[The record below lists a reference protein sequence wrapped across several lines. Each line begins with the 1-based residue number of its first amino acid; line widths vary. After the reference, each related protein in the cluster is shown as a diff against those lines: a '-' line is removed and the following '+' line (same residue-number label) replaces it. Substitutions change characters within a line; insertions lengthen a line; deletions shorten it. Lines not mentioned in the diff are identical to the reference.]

1 VNKPATISDFRY
13 VSFAQEVIFGRGEL
27 ARLGEVVE
35 RYGWKRFLVC
45 TSRSV
50 RASGHVEVLEAIL
63 GIHIVATF
71 DGVRPH
77 VQDVQVEE
85 ATALATEN
93 QVDVIIGMGGG
104 SPIGMAKAA
113 AYALEQ
119 ERIGPQKSITSSIS
133 QPLIPVIAIPTT
145 YAGSEMTA
153 VYGITHSRET
163 PPRKITVSNPRIAP
177 KLVVYDPELTL
188 DLPPELTAS
197 SGINALAHCM
207 EALYSVTRH
216 PLASAAAVSGVGA
229 ISDALLE
236 CYEHADN
243 LAARTQMLV
252 GSHLAGLSLASTSMG
267 LHHGICHVL
276 GGSANV
282 PHGIAN
288 SIMLPHV
295 IRFNADVVVDQLL
308 PAAEALGI
316 SLNGIRPNDAVESVA
331 QKIFDLVGRMNLPQR
346 LRDVGVGENDLPRLA
361 EIGFQNRTV
370 QNNIKPIHDAAQIEA
385 LLKAAW

>member
-1 VNKPATISDFRY
+1 MNKPTTISDFRY
-13 VSFAQEVIFGRGEL
+13 ISFAQEVIFGRAGL

-35 RYGWKRFLVC
+35 RYGWNRFLVC
-45 TSRSV
+45 TSCSV
-50 RASGHVEVLEAIL
+50 RASGHVEALEAIL
-63 GIHIVATF
+63 GVHIVATF

-85 ATALATEN
+85 VTALATKN
-93 QVDVIIGMGGG
+93 QVEAIIGMGGG
-104 SPIGMAKAA
+104 SPIGMAKAV

-119 ERIGPQKSITSSIS
+119 QRIGPQKSIASSIA

-163 PPRKITVSNPRIAP
+163 PPRKITVSDPRIAP

-197 SGINALAHCM
+197 SGINALAHCI

-216 PLASAAAVSGVGA
+216 PLSSATAVSGVRA
-229 ISDALLE
+229 ISDSLLE
-236 CYEHADN
+236 CYKHADN
-243 LAARTQMLV
+243 PAARTQMLV
-252 GSHLAGLSLASTSMG
+252 GSHLAGLSLANTSMG

-295 IRFNADVVVDQLL
+295 IRFNADEVIDQLL
-308 PAAEALGI
+308 PAAEALATSINGI
-316 SLNGIRPNDAVESVA
+316 SPDDAIENLA
-331 QKIFDLVGRMNLPQR
+331 RKISDLVGRMNLPQR
-346 LRDVGVGENDLPRLA
+346 LRDVGVRENDLPRLA
-361 EIGFQNRTV
+361 QIGFQNRTV
-370 QNNIKPIHDAAQIEA
+370 QNNIKPIYDAAQIEA
-385 LLKAAW
+385 LLRAAW

>member
-1 VNKPATISDFRY
+1 MNKPITISDFRY
-13 VSFAQEVIFGRGEL
+13 VSFAQEVLFGRGEL
-27 ARLGEVVE
+27 ARLGEAVE
-35 RYGWKRFLVC
+35 FHGWKRFMVC
-45 TSRSV
+45 TSHSV
-50 RASGHVEVLEAIL
+50 RASGHAATLEAIL
-63 GIHIVATF
+63 GVHVVAMF
-71 DGVRPH
+71 DHVRPH

-85 ATALATEN
+85 ATALATDNEAE
-93 QVDVIIGMGGG
+93 VIIGMGGG
-104 SPIGMAKAA
+104 SPIGMAKAV

-119 ERIGPQKSITSSIS
+119 ARISRQTSVASSIA

-163 PPRKITVSNPRIAP
+163 PPRKITVSDPRIAP

-216 PLASAAAVSGVGA
+216 PLSSAAAISGVRI
-229 ISDALLE
+229 ISGALLD

-243 LAARTQMLV
+243 LVARTQMLV

-295 IRFNADVVVDQLL
+295 IRFNANAAADQLL

-316 SLNGIRPNDAVESVA
+316 AVNGIRPDDAIESAA
-331 QKIFDLVGRMNLPQR
+331 QKIFDLVGQMNLPQR
-346 LRDVGVGENDLPRLA
+346 LRDVGVSENDLRRLA

-370 QNNIKPIHDAAQIEA
+370 QNNVKPIQDAAQIEA
-385 LLKAAW
+385 LLRAAW